1 MPRTPATEAGLDR
14 RLAALACATACSG
27 VLLLAPGAGA
37 TDAGALQ
44 DKVEAARGQASALTA
59 DLQEKQGE
67 LSAAEQQ
74 AAAAATREQQL
85 NGLLATGEERA
96 AELGDKVAR
105 TERRLAEERDRLRR
119 AREALAQRLV
129 AIYMSGSPDTAGVV
143 LGSDDFADLLTSAE
157 YLRQIEESDSE
168 LAARV
173 EQVRDAVSRELGLVA
188 ELKARV
194 DAYNARLAAARS
206 QISDVRAS
214 AEAASAELRSIAA
227 AREASL
233 ATLKSNIGGWV
244 DDIET
249 AQAASQATAEATV
262 ERWLG
267 GPYSIP
273 TAIVMCESGGNY
285 SALNP
290 SSGAGGAYQILPSTW
305 ALYGGEGEPQNAS
318 KAEQDRIAAEIWAD
332 SGSSAWVC
340 AG

>member
-1 MPRTPATEAGLDR
+1 
-14 RLAALACATACSG
+14 
-27 VLLLAPGAGA
+27 VLLIAPGAGA
-37 TDAGALQ
+37 TDVAALQ
-44 DKVEAARGQASALTA
+44 NKVEAARGQASALAA

-67 LSAAEQQ
+67 LAAVEQQ
-74 AAAAATREQQL
+74 AATAAAREQQL
-85 NGLLATGEERA
+85 SRLLATGEERA
-96 AELGDKVAR
+96 AELAGKVEK
-105 TERRLAEERDRLRR
+105 TEDRLAEERDRLRR
-119 AREALAQRLV
+119 ARGALAQRLV
-129 AIYMSGSPDTAGVV
+129 AIYMSGSPDMAGVV

-173 EQVRDAVSRELGLVA
+173 EEVRNAVNRELELVA

-194 DAYNARLAAARS
+194 DAHNARLAAARS
-206 QISDVRAS
+206 QISAVRAS
-214 AEAASAELRSIAA
+214 AEVAASQLQSIAA

-244 DDIET
+244 SDIEA
-249 AQAASQATAEATV
+249 AQAESQASAEATV

-305 ALYGGEGEPQNAS
+305 ALYGGKGAPHEAS
-318 KAEQDRIAAEIWAD
+318 KEEQDAIAAEIWAD

-340 AG
+340 G

>member
-1 MPRTPATEAGLDR
+1 MVL
-14 RLAALACATACSG
+14 LAAASARAAD
-27 VLLLAPGAGA
+27 V
-37 TDAGALQ
+37 DALQ
-44 DKVEAARGQASALTA
+44 DKVEAARSQASAIA
-59 DLQEKQGE
+59 AELQEKQGE
-67 LSAAEQQ
+67 LAAAEQE
-74 AAAAATREQQL
+74 AAAATAREQQL
-85 NGLLATGEERA
+85 SDLLATGEERA
-96 AELGDKVAR
+96 ADLAAEVER
-105 TERRLAEERDRLRR
+105 TEDRLAEERDRLRR

-129 AIYMSGSPDTAGVV
+129 AIYMNGSPDTAGVV
-143 LGSDDFADLLTSAE
+143 LGSDDYADLLTNAE

-173 EQVRDAVSRELGLVA
+173 EEVRDVVRRELELVA
-188 ELKARV
+188 EQKAQV
-194 DAYNARLAAARS
+194 DAYNARLATAHS
-206 QISDVRAS
+206 QISAVRS
-214 AEAASAELRSIAA
+214 NAEAAASQLQSIAA

-244 DDIET
+244 DDIEV
-249 AQAASQATAEATV
+249 AQAASQASAEATV

-305 ALYGGEGEPQNAS
+305 ALYGGQGAPHEAS

-332 SGSSAWVC
+332 SGSGAWVC

>member
-1 MPRTPATEAGLDR
+1 MPRTSATEAGLHR
-14 RLAALACATACSG
+14 RLAALTCVTVCFC
-27 VLLLAPGAGA
+27 VLLPASGADA
-37 TDAGALQ
+37 TDVGAMQ
-44 DKVEAARGQASALTA
+44 DKVETARDQASAIAA
-59 DLQEKQGE
+59 DLREKQGE
-67 LSAAEQQ
+67 LAAAEQQ
-74 AAAAATREQQL
+74 AAAAAARERQL
-85 NGLLATGEERA
+85 SGLLDTGAERA
-96 AELGDKVAR
+96 AALGDKVER
-105 TERRLAEERDRLRR
+105 TERRLAEERGRLRR

-129 AIYMSGSPDTAGVV
+129 AIYMSGSPDTAAVV
-143 LGSDDFADLLTSAE
+143 LGSEDFADLLTSAE

-173 EQVRDAVSRELGLVA
+173 EQVRDTVRRELELVA

-206 QISDVRAS
+206 QISAVRAS
-214 AEAASAELRSIAA
+214 AETAAAQLHSVAV

-244 DDIET
+244 NDIEA
-249 AQAASQATAEATV
+249 AQAASQASAEATV

-305 ALYGGEGEPQNAS
+305 VLYGGQGEPQNAS
-318 KAEQDRIAAEIWAD
+318 KAEQDSIATQIWAD

-340 AG
+340 G

>member
-1 MPRTPATEAGLDR
+1 MPRAPATEAGHRR
-14 RLAALACATACSG
+14 RLVALTCATVCACP
-27 VLLLAPGAGA
+27 LLLASGAGA
-37 TDAGALQ
+37 TDVDALRG
-44 DKVEAARGQASALTA
+44 KVEAARDQASAIAT

-67 LSAAEQQ
+67 LAAAEQE
-74 AAAAATREQQL
+74 AAAAASRERQL
-85 NGLLATGEERA
+85 SGLLATGEERA
-96 AELGDKVAR
+96 AELADRVER
-105 TERRLAEERDRLRR
+105 TKSRLAEERDRLRR

-129 AIYMSGSPDTAGVV
+129 AIYMSGSPDTASVV
-143 LGSDDFADLLTSAE
+143 LGSGDFDDLLTSAE

-173 EQVRDAVSRELGLVA
+173 EEVRDAVSRELELVA
-188 ELKARV
+188 ELKARA
-194 DAYNARLAAARS
+194 DAYNTRLATARS
-206 QISDVRAS
+206 QISAVRAS
-214 AEAASAELRSIAA
+214 AESTASELQSIAA

-233 ATLKSNIGGWV
+233 ATLQSNIGGWV

-273 TAIVMCESGGNY
+273 TYIVMCESGGNY

-305 ALYGGEGEPQNAS
+305 ALYGGQGAPHEAS
-318 KAEQDRIAAEIWAD
+318 KEEQDAIAAQIWAD

-340 AG
+340 G